1 MSEIEKMKLYQNAG
15 IEPTYTDECIIANN
29 YWRNEELANEYGT
42 FDKFM
47 ERNCKFGYQDC
58 TDECEYA
65 YTKTHYPPFTAEK
78 QIKIMELLGEVHTF
92 FDADK
97 TNFACITNYRIGKG
111 IIKGYEGKGESV
123 SEALASLV
131 NNLWQDLTEEQK
143 QQVKGILE

>member
-1 MSEIEKMKLYQNAG
+1 MSEIEKIKLYQNAG

-29 YWRNEELANEYGT
+29 YWRNEELANAYGT

-78 QIKIMELLGEVHTF
+78 QLSLFQWVCKKFGEIYISYTDFEEVKSWEIVYKISVHRDSFEECLCAFINLFWQSLT
-92 FDADK
+92 
-97 TNFACITNYRIGKG
+97 
-111 IIKGYEGKGESV
+111 
-123 SEALASLV
+123 SE
-131 NNLWQDLTEEQK
+131 EK
-143 QQVKGILE
+143 QQIKEILNG